1 MISKMLSNSAS
12 HKGSSM
18 IFAVAEDTTRS
29 TDIAPASTAMAPR
42 MWPRLPS
49 HSHPSPTTGLG
60 SNLPAKTRAGR
71 DSLVR
76 WLTRKWQQTVDSDSN
91 TIIGSGVSFSSTAT
105 RFRVTSARP
114 AKVTPANPAK
124 PVKQP
129 SSLTSDLF
137 KHRSLIS
144 KEEASFLYEI
154 KQVLERLKNLR
165 PESPANT
172 KCHGPIII
180 VRDIE
185 SLALPCPCPP
195 TGHLS
200 LPTHKGRSAPGA
212 SPLNISFPTR
222 RDGSKLC

>member
-18 IFAVAEDTTRS
+18 NFAVAEDTTKT
-29 TDIAPASTAMAPR
+29 TDMTPASTAMAPK

-71 DSLVR
+71 RSIKS
-76 WLTRKWQQTVDSDSN
+76 WLTRNWQQIVDSES
-91 TIIGSGVSFSSTAT
+91 TSLISSGVAFSSTAM
-105 RFRVTSARP
+105 RFWDSSARP

-124 PVKQP
+124 PVQP
-129 SSLTSDLF
+129 SSLTSDL
-137 KHRSLIS
+137 L
-144 KEEASFLYEI
+144 KEEAVVFIRI
-154 KQVLERLKNLR
+154 KKTLKDWKIYDQKAYRILIFHRL
-165 PESPANT
+165 
-172 KCHGPIII
+172 IIMD
-180 VRDIE
+180 RDME

-195 TGHLS
+195 AGHLS

-212 SPLNISFPTR
+212 SPPNISFPTR
-222 RDGSKLC
+222 RDGPTVLTIISLT